1 MIKLIFT
8 HLRRRATN
16 YIAVC
21 VELTVV
27 LLVCNILLNQ
37 LLPFIHSQRLY
48 NNFGLSNVLCC
59 TVTTDRETVEGITE
73 EVGATVLWRNY
84 RGQYALSDESLFI
97 QPVEK
102 GYLSRFGLVPNDE
115 ILNGPIAVVS
125 GSLSS
130 QYITGETYTVTVG
143 PSVGEI
149 TFTVAASMD
158 NDLMFIPP
166 SGDAALSIIG
176 YYPHTILLALDSDDL
191 ALFIASDVYTLES
204 KEIDA
209 QRVVDELSWKEQI
222 VTAMSCDEAQN
233 YSNSLDLSQ
242 MGMPIV
248 ISLTAVVLCLAG
260 MLSNTLLSIIAN
272 ERANAIYYIC
282 GYTWKKCALLQIMSD
297 LFIVV
302 CSAILAF
309 AIMQILSALSGNI
322 SLQHNSFLISV
333 AIVAAIYVLAEVFGL
348 IHIKKKNVA
357 EIAERMK

>member
-1 MIKLIFT
+1 MRKLIFT

-37 LLPFIHSQRLY
+37 LLPFIQSQRLY
-48 NNFGLSNVLCC
+48 DNLGLSNILCC
-59 TVTTDRETVEGITE
+59 TVTTDSEAVEEIAE

-102 GYLSRFGLVPNDE
+102 SYLSRFGLLSNDE
-115 ILNGPIAVVS
+115 IKDGPIAVVS
-125 GSLSS
+125 GSLSA
-130 QYITGETYTVTVG
+130 QYITGETYTVVVG
-143 PSVGEI
+143 EPVGEI

-176 YYPHTILLALDSDDL
+176 SYPHTILLALDSDDL
-191 ALFIASDVYTLES
+191 TQFTASDVYTLEAA
-204 KEIDA
+204 ENDA
-209 QRVVDELSWKEQI
+209 QRVVEDLSWKEQI
-222 VTAMSCDEAQN
+222 VTAMSCEEAQA

-272 ERANAIYYIC
+272 ERTNAIYYIC
-282 GYTWKKCALLQIMSD
+282 GYTWRKCALIQIISD
-297 LFIVV
+297 LLVLV
-302 CSAILAF
+302 CSVILAF
-309 AIMQILSALSGNI
+309 VIMQILSALSGNI
-322 SLQHNSFLISV
+322 SLQKSSFLVSI
-333 AIVAAIYVLAEVFGL
+333 AIVAAIYVLAETLG
-348 IHIKKKNVA
+348 IIQIKKKNVA

>member
-1 MIKLIFT
+1 MRKLIFT
-8 HLRRRATN
+8 HLRRRAPN

-37 LLPFIHSQRLY
+37 LLPFIQSQRLY
-48 NNFGLSNVLCC
+48 DKLGLSNVLCC
-59 TVTTDRETVEGITE
+59 TVTTDGETVEEIAG

-84 RGQYALSDESLFI
+84 RGQYALSDENLFI

-102 GYLSRFGLVPNDE
+102 SYLSRFGLLSNDE
-115 ILNGPIAVVS
+115 IKDGPIAVVS

-130 QYITGETYTVTVG
+130 QYITGETYTVVVSE
-143 PSVGEI
+143 PVGEI
-149 TFTVAASMD
+149 TFTVAASLD

-176 YYPHTILLALDSDDL
+176 SYPHTILLALDNDDL
-191 ALFIASDVYTLES
+191 TRFTASDVYTLEV
-204 KEIDA
+204 KENDA
-209 QRVVDELSWKEQI
+209 QRVVNDLSWKEQI
-222 VTAMSCDEAQN
+222 VTAMSCEEAHA

-242 MGMPIV
+242 MGMPII

-272 ERANAIYYIC
+272 ERNNAIYYIC
-282 GYTWKKCALLQIMSD
+282 GYTWRKCALIQIVSD
-297 LFIVV
+297 LLIVV
-302 CSAILAF
+302 CSVLVAF
-309 AIMQILSALSGNI
+309 VIMQILSALSGNI
-322 SLQHNSFLISV
+322 SLQQSSFLVSI
-333 AIVAAIYVLAEVFGL
+333 AIVAAIYVLAETLGIVQ
-348 IHIKKKNVA
+348 IKKKNVA